1 MDGLYFIIVILMLII
16 PVMAQINITTNY
28 SKYKKIEN
36 KKKLSGFEV
45 ARKILDA
52 NGLNDVHIVEVKGNL
67 TDHYD
72 PRRKVVRLSTDIF
85 HGETIASAAVA
96 AHECGHAIQ
105 DKENYVYLRIRSM
118 IVPMVNVTSY
128 VAYIFILI
136 SFFLSEINLFWV
148 AIFLMGFSIIFQLV
162 TLPVEFDAS
171 KRANINLNKL
181 SLLADEELTGTEK
194 MLKSAALTYVASL
207 LTSILEIL
215 RLIVMFT
222 GDRD

>member
-16 PVMAQINITTNY
+16 PAMAQINITTNY

-36 KKKLSGFEV
+36 KNKLSGFEV

-148 AIFLMGFSIIFQLV
+148 AIFLMGFSIIFQLI

>member
-1 MDGLYFIIVILMLII
+1 MLII
-16 PVMAQINITTNY
+16 PVIAQINITTNY

>member
-16 PVMAQINITTNY
+16 PVIAQINITTNY

>member
-16 PVMAQINITTNY
+16 PVIAQINITTNY

-36 KKKLSGFEV
+36 KNKLSGFEV

-181 SLLADEELTGTEK
+181 SLLADEELTGTEM

>member
-16 PVMAQINITTNY
+16 PVIAQINITTNY

-36 KKKLSGFEV
+36 KNKLSGFEV

>member
-36 KKKLSGFEV
+36 KNKLSGFEV

-181 SLLADEELTGTEK
+181 SLLADEELTGTEM

>member
-1 MDGLYFIIVILMLII
+1 MLII

-36 KKKLSGFEV
+36 KNKLSGFEV

-181 SLLADEELTGTEK
+181 SLLADEELTGTEM